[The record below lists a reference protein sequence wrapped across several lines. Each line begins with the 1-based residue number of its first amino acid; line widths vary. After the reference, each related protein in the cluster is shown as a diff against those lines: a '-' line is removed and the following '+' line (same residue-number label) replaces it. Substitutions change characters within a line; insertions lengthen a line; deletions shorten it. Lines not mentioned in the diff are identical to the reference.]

1 MTLVGELTFTAKLEK
16 SAASG
21 GDPIFPL
28 NSPKN
33 PIYLKSIFDVVDK
46 LEFPG
51 SD

>member
-28 NSPKN
+28 NSPK
-33 PIYLKSIFDVVDK
+33 KSDL
-46 LEFPG
+46 LEVYF
-51 SD
+51 